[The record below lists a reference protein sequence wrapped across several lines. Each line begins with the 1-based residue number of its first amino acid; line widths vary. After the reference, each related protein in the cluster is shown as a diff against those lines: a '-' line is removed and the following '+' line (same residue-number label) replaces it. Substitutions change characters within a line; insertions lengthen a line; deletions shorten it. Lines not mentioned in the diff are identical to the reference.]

1 MATYKFEEF
10 NVEII
15 DPTVTV
21 NPIVKEINPVLMTI
35 TVDVTLTTV
44 STTFGIELKDVK
56 VLNLNYDSDSL
67 TDRVLE
73 RLKDFEVIA

>member
-67 TDRVLE
+67 TDRVME
-73 RLKDFEVIA
+73 RLADFEVIS